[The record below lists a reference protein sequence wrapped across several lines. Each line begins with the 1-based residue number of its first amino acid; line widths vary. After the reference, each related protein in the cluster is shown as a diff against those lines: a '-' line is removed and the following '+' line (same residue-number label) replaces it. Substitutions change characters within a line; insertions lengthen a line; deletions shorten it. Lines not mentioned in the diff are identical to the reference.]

1 MLGTSF
7 MKSTS
12 GVILLGAFLAGASAF
27 AQPATSLS
35 ADDRS
40 AIQALMTQYAQALF
54 GCRAAEF
61 ADLFVPESG
70 YFASGFRGRM
80 VGRGQLIA
88 LVESEPHCV
97 ASNGKTTPARAGGT
111 NGPTVAIEATA
122 DGVRGVADL
131 GSGEY
136 QDEYLKTPR
145 GWKFASRS
153 VIIAAEKAAGLDA
166 RGILAIQH
174 LGGAKLGDHYEAD
187 SNGVQRLMT
196 SGVRISVSGD
206 QVSGRAFLKDGSYDD
221 QVYERLGAGDWR
233 VKSSTHVPAET
244 R

>member
-1 MLGTSF
+1 
-7 MKSTS
+7 MKSNIC
-12 GVILLGAFLAGASAF
+12 VISLGALLASTATV
-27 AQPATSLS
+27 AQPATSLN

-61 ADLFVPESG
+61 ANLFVPESG

-97 ASNGKTTPARAGGT
+97 APKDKAPPGRPGAA
-111 NGPTVAIEATA
+111 NGPTVAIEETA

-131 GSGEY
+131 GAAEY
-136 QDEYLKTPR
+136 QDEYLKTPQ
-145 GWKFASRS
+145 GWKFASRT

-174 LGGAKLGDHYEAD
+174 LGGARLGDHYEAD
-187 SNGVQRLMT
+187 PNGVQRLMT

-221 QVYERLGAGDWR
+221 QVYENLGAGDWR